1 MKRLLLITTCLL
13 TAAPAFAQSAS
24 MQSPAYQECTTLA
37 NTNPTQALAKAD
49 AWLKIDTSIA
59 SQHCRA
65 MALYGLR
72 RYPEAADTLNI
83 VRNAIGPANIAL
95 RSYITRQASRAY
107 INASQADKALSLLTS
122 QINEI
127 GNTKGDNANAS
138 RLTSDLLLDR
148 ARLNA
153 TYGKLE
159 ESAKDLDHAV
169 SLTPVNTEVLLERAG
184 IFEKLGDIPLAK
196 NDVDAV
202 LTINS
207 GNSQARAMRDRLTG
221 TGPTVAIPGT
231 VVTQPAPAFVAPAT
245 TAPVTSV
252 AVAPNPQETST
263 LIAPTPLL
271 NSSTSAA
278 PSETA
283 DAPVATTTTTPVKR
297 KKYKKKV
304 APKATPAAAP
314 SSVQLPLPDAQAP

>member
-13 TAAPAFAQSAS
+13 TAVPAFAQSAS

-72 RYPEAADTLNI
+72 RYPEAADTLNT

-202 LTINS
+202 LVINS

-221 TGPTVAIPGT
+221 TSATVAIPST
-231 VVTQPAPAFVAPAT
+231 VVTQPAPATTTLVAPVAPA
-245 TAPVTSV
+245 A
-252 AVAPNPQETST
+252 NPQETST
-263 LIAPTPLL
+263 LVAPTPLL

-283 DAPVATTTTTPVKR
+283 DEPVAPAPVKR
-297 KKYKKKV
+297 KKYKKK
-304 APKATPAAAP
+304 ATPKPAPATTSATAP
-314 SSVQLPLPDAQAP
+314 SVKLPLPDAQAP